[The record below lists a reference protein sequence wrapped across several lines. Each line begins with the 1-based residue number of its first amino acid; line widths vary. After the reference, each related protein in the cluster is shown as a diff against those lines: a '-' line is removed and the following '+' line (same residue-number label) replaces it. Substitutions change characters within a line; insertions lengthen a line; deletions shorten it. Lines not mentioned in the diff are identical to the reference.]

1 MKPLQS
7 AARHLITLMLILSSS
22 LVFAQQVAQNQRRN
36 VRTLSGYVR
45 EAQSGTALV
54 GVSVSLPSLGLGATT
69 NAQGYYSIE
78 LPARPFVQIAF
89 SFIGY
94 KTESMA
100 TDVNTN
106 TTINVSLEAQS
117 STLQEVVVKSRTG
130 NGSSKVSESVQM
142 STLSVPIQQI
152 KEIPSLL
159 GEKDVLKSLQLM
171 PGVQKGTDGSTG
183 MYVRGGGPDQNLILL
198 DDAPV
203 YNTSHLFGFFSLFN
217 GDAIQSVNLTK
228 GGFGAHFGGR
238 LSSVVEMEMKDGNQE
253 KWHGEGG
260 IGLISSRFTLDGP
273 IQKGKSSFLV
283 SARRTYADVV
293 LRPFVKNIADR
304 NGYFYDFNV
313 KASFD
318 VTPNDYISVS
328 AYTGKDRFVYT
339 TAGQISNESGNLN
352 WGNTVGTLRWKH
364 RFSPGL
370 TATSSAI
377 FTQYH
382 SHVHMSRDVVTDE
395 AATTFRLNNATGIRD
410 MSLKTDFTWVPSSQH
425 IFKAGVIATAHQ
437 FNPSTSTVN
446 KDFNSPAPAIE
457 TLRSVEGAVYLEDTY
472 SPTPALKINAGLRL
486 SAFKSETKLYT
497 NPEPRLAIAYTLPRQ
512 WALKAS
518 YSVMNQYVHL
528 LSNSG
533 IGLPTDLWIPSSDQ
547 TAPQYSQQT
556 AFGIAKDMKSG
567 WSFTAEGFYKSMN
580 NMVAYKEGASSFS
593 YDGSDQVSW
602 EDQITYGKGWS
613 YGMELLLQKKAGRF
627 TGWAGYTLSWTQQ
640 QFDELNFGKKFW
652 ARYDRRHDVSL
663 VGTYHLS
670 PKVTFSAT
678 YVYGTG
684 QAMTLPKGQYWIQ
697 GNSALKNLG
706 DKSNYTGRVYQEYGQ
721 RNNFRAA
728 AYQRLD
734 VGVQFHKTKKG
745 HERTWEISVSNA
757 TNHQN
762 PFFYY
767 FDASQSSTTPG
778 TKNTTNTLKQVTLFP
793 ILPSVSYNFKF

>member
-1 MKPLQS
+1 MKPLYT
-7 AARHLITLMLILSSS
+7 ALHLISLMLILSTSFVS
-22 LVFAQQVAQNQRRN
+22 AQQVVSNQRKN
-36 VRTLSGYVR
+36 TRTLSGYVR
-45 EAQSGTALV
+45 EAQSGAALP

-69 NAQGYYSIE
+69 NAQGFYSVE
-78 LPARPFVQIAF
+78 LPAHPFVKIAF

-94 KTESMA
+94 QTESLS
-100 TDVNTN
+100 TDINTN
-106 TTINVSLEAQS
+106 TTLNIALQAQS
-117 STLQEVVVKSRTG
+117 STLQEVVVKSRLG
-130 NGSSKVSESVQM
+130 NGSSKASESVQM

-183 MYVRGGGPDQNLILL
+183 MYVRGGGPDQNLVLL
-198 DDAPV
+198 DDAPI

-217 GDAIQSVNLTK
+217 GDAIESVNLTK

-253 KWHGEGG
+253 KLHGEGG

-283 SARRTYADVV
+283 SARRTYADIV
-293 LRPFVKNIADR
+293 LRPLVASLANR
-304 NGYFYDFNV
+304 NGYFYDFNA
-313 KASFD
+313 KASFE
-318 VTPNDYISVS
+318 VTPDDYISVS
-328 AYTGKDRFVYT
+328 AYTGKDRFVYNT
-339 TAGQISNESGNLN
+339 DGQITNETGNLN
-352 WGNTVGTLRWKH
+352 WGNTAGTLRWKH
-364 RFSPGL
+364 RFNPGL
-370 TATSSAI
+370 SATTSAV
-377 FTQYH
+377 FTQYR
-382 SHVHMSRDVVTDE
+382 SQISMSRDVVTDE
-395 AATTFRLNNATGIRD
+395 ALKTYRLNNATGIRD
-410 MSLKTDFTWVPSSQH
+410 MSLKTDFTWVPTSKH
-425 IFKAGVIATAHQ
+425 VIKTGVIATAHQ
-437 FNPSTSTVN
+437 FNPSTSTVSN
-446 KDFNSPAPAIE
+446 QAVNAAPATQ
-457 TLRSVEGAVYLEDTY
+457 TLHSLEGAVYVEDTY
-472 SPTPALKINAGLRL
+472 SPIPALKINAGLRL

-497 NPEPRLAIAYTLPRQ
+497 NPEPRLAIAYSLPRQ
-512 WALKAS
+512 WAVKAS

-547 TAPQYSQQT
+547 TAPQYSQQM
-556 AFGIAKDMKSG
+556 AFGIAKDLKSG
-567 WSFTAEGFYKSMN
+567 WSFTAEGFYKSMD

-593 YDGSDQVSW
+593 YDGSADTNW

-613 YGMELLLQKKAGRF
+613 YGAEFLLQKKVGRF

-663 VGTYHLS
+663 VGTYHLN

-697 GNSALKNLG
+697 GNGAMKNLG
-706 DKSNYTGRVYQEYGQ
+706 DKSNYTGRVYQEFGQ

-734 VGVQFHKTKKG
+734 VGVQFHKSKKG

-767 FDASQSSTTPG
+767 FDASQSSTATG
-778 TKNTTNTLKQVTLFP
+778 AKSTTNTLKQVTLFP

>member
-7 AARHLITLMLILSSS
+7 AIQLMTLLLFLSSS
-22 LVFAQQVAQNQRRN
+22 LVFAQQVAKNQPSN
-36 VRTLSGYVR
+36 TRTLSGYVR
-45 EAQSGTALV
+45 EAQSGTALA
-54 GVSVSLPSLGLGATT
+54 GVNVSLSSLGLGATT
-69 NAQGYYSIE
+69 NAQGFYSIQ
-78 LPARPFVQIAF
+78 LPARPFINIAF

-94 KTESMA
+94 KTESIA
-100 TDVNTN
+100 TDLTN
-106 TTINVSLEAQS
+106 NATINISMEAQT
-117 STLQEVVVKSRTG
+117 STLQEVVVKSATG

-183 MYVRGGGPDQNLILL
+183 MYVRGGGPDQNLVLL
-198 DDAPV
+198 DDAPI

-253 KWHGEGG
+253 KLHGEGG

-304 NGYFYDFNV
+304 NGYFYDLNF
-313 KASFD
+313 KASFEI
-318 VTPNDYISVS
+318 TPDDYLSIS
-328 AYTGKDRFVYT
+328 AYTGKDQFIYKT
-339 TAGQISNESGNLN
+339 GGQVSNESGILN
-352 WGNTVGTLRWKH
+352 WGNTAGTIRWKH
-364 RFSPGL
+364 RFNPGL
-370 TATSSAI
+370 TATTSAV
-377 FTQYH
+377 FTQYR
-382 SHVHMSRDVVTDE
+382 SHINMSRDVVTDE
-395 AATTFRLNNATGIRD
+395 ETKTFRLNNATGIRD
-410 MSLKTDFTWVPSSQH
+410 MSLKTDFTWVPTSQH
-425 IFKAGVIATAHQ
+425 IIKAGMIATAHQ
-437 FNPSTSTVN
+437 FNPSTSTVSN
-446 KDFNSPAPAIE
+446 DFATIAPATE
-457 TLRSVEGAVYLEDTY
+457 TLHSLEGAVYVEDTY
-472 SPTPALKINAGLRL
+472 SPIPALKINAGLRL
-486 SAFKSETKLYT
+486 SAFKGETKTYT
-497 NPEPRLAIAYTLPRQ
+497 NPEPRLALAYTLPRQ
-512 WALKAS
+512 WAVKAS

-547 TAPQYSQQT
+547 TAPQYSQQA
-556 AFGIAKDMKSG
+556 AFGIAKDMRSG
-567 WSFTAEGFYKSMN
+567 WSFTAEGFYKRMN

-593 YDGSDQVSW
+593 YDGSENVSW

-613 YGMELLLQKKAGRF
+613 YGAEFLLQKKAGRF

-640 QFDELNFGKKFW
+640 QFDALNFGKKFW

-663 VGTYHLS
+663 VGSYHLS
-670 PKVTFSAT
+670 PQVTFSAT

-684 QAMTLPKGQYWIQ
+684 QAMTLPQGQYWIQ
-697 GNSALKNLG
+697 GNGAIKNLG
-706 DKSNYTGRVYQEYGQ
+706 DKGNYTGRVFQEYGQ

-734 VGVQFHKTKKG
+734 VGVQFHKTKNG
-745 HERTWEISVSNA
+745 HERTWELSVSNA

-767 FDASQSSTTPG
+767 FEASKSSTTTA
-778 TKNTTNTLKQVTLFP
+778 TKATTNTLKQVTLFP